1 MPIRDGWARVKKAWS
16 VFRGNDRT
24 TESDVQTDYSSVG
37 ASSSYPHTYIPSYY
51 TKDKTLVATIQNRIS
66 IDASQ
71 VEMLQCKVDE
81 NNRYVETIPS
91 GLNNVLAWDAN
102 IDQSGFEFK
111 MHIFNSLLVDGVI
124 AIVPYRVEPNLNV
137 DEYDILEMRVGSIV
151 QWYPKKVK
159 VSLYNDDTGRREE
172 VVIPKSKVAVVRNPF
187 YRIMNERNSLV
198 QMLSTKYKILD
209 MIDQRLGST
218 KLDLIIQLPHPFKG
232 PTNEERARKRQEQLD
247 RQLSESKYGIGY
259 IDAAEKIVQLNRPIE
274 NNLLDQIE
282 YMEKSLYTQLSI
294 TPEILNGT
302 ASPEV
307 MTNYFNRTV
316 APCITVVAD
325 EMTRKFVR
333 GKNPKTGKP
342 LHDDEQILYFRDPF
356 KLVPAEKLPE
366 LADKLIRNE
375 MSTTNE
381 MRAAIGWKPASDP
394 KADELRNPNLNHP
407 DEAQPVPLKRDNDTT
422 QMEGNQNGRV

>member
-37 ASSSYPHTYIPSYY
+37 ASSSYPHTYIPSFYG
-51 TKDKTLVATIQNRIS
+51 KDKSLVSAIQNRIA
-66 IDASQ
+66 IDAAQ
-71 VEMLQCKVDE
+71 VKMIQCKVDE
-81 NNRYVETIPS
+81 NERYVETVSS
-91 GLNNVLAWDAN
+91 GLNNVLSWNAN

-111 MHIFNSLLVDGVI
+111 MHVFNSLLCDGVI
-124 AIVPYRVEPNLNV
+124 AVVPYRVEPNLNA
-137 DEYDILEMRVGSIV
+137 DEFDIREMRVGVIT

-172 VVIPKSKVAVVRNPF
+172 VILPKSKVAIVRNPF
-187 YRIMNERNSLV
+187 YSVMNERNSLV

-209 MIDQRLGST
+209 MIDQRLGSS
-218 KLDLIIQLPHPFKG
+218 KLDLIIQLPYPFKG
-232 PTNEERARKRQEQLD
+232 ATRQEQARKRREDLD
-247 RQLSESKYGIGY
+247 KQLSESKYGIGY
-259 IDAAEKIVQLNRPIE
+259 IDGSEKIIQLNRPIE

-302 ASPEV
+302 ANSDV
-307 MTNYFNRTV
+307 MTNYYNRTV
-316 APCITVVAD
+316 EPCITVLVD

-333 GKNPKTGKP
+333 GVDPKTGLP
-342 LHDDEQILYFRDPF
+342 LNEDEQILFFRDPF
-356 KLVPAEKLPE
+356 KLVPVEKLPE
-366 LADKLIRNE
+366 LADKLLRNE
-375 MSTTNE
+375 MATSNE
-381 MRAAIGWKPASDP
+381 MRASIGWKPAKDP
-394 KADELRNPNLNHP
+394 KADELRNANLNHP
-407 DEAQPVPLKRDNDTT
+407 DEAQPVPLTEDRDTT